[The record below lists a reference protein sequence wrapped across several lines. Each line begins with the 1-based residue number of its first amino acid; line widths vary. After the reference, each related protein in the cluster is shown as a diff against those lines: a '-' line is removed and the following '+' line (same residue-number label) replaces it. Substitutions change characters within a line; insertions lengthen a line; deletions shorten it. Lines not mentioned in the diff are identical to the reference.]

1 MFTAQVFTL
10 YPEYFPGPFKNGLYG
25 KAIEKKIW
33 DLRTVNI
40 RDYAI
45 DKHKTVDD
53 TPYGGGSGMLIKPDV
68 LAKSLDKNINGDE
81 KIVYLSPKGK
91 VFNQKIAKELSLEN
105 KVNIICGHFEG
116 IDQRVLENRK
126 IDEISLGDF
135 VLSGGETATYVF
147 LDAILRLIPGVLGN
161 EKSTSE
167 ESFENGLLEY
177 PQYTKPQIW
186 EEKSVPNVLLS
197 GDHAKIKDWRLSQ
210 SEAITRDRRPD
221 LWQKYNKKTNLINLQ
236 MKTIEEIN
244 QANVKKI
251 AAEKKLPNF
260 FPGDIVK
267 IGVRITEGKRDRI
280 QYFEGVCIAKK
291 NRDLNSSFTV
301 RKISFGEGVER
312 TFALYSPIVDSIKVI
327 RSGKVRRAKLYYLR
341 DRTGKSARIAEKIK
355 KKIGIDVDVKT
366 EQPTAQNVTKTEES
380 NITEE
385 TKVEKGS
392 VEKKDTSEKKN
403 EKETLK
409 DKK

>member
-1 MFTAQVFTL
+1 
-10 YPEYFPGPFKNGLYG
+10 
-25 KAIEKKIW
+25 
-33 DLRTVNI
+33 
-40 RDYAI
+40 
-45 DKHKTVDD
+45 
-53 TPYGGGSGMLIKPDV
+53 
-68 LAKSLDKNINGDE
+68 
-81 KIVYLSPKGK
+81 
-91 VFNQKIAKELSLEN
+91 
-105 KVNIICGHFEG
+105 
-116 IDQRVLENRK
+116 
-126 IDEISLGDF
+126 
-135 VLSGGETATYVF
+135 
-147 LDAILRLIPGVLGN
+147 
-161 EKSTSE
+161 
-167 ESFENGLLEY
+167 
-177 PQYTKPQIW
+177 
-186 EEKSVPNVLLS
+186 
-197 GDHAKIKDWRLSQ
+197 
-210 SEAITRDRRPD
+210 
-221 LWQKYNKKTNLINLQ
+221 

-366 EQPTAQNVTKTEES
+366 EQPTVQNVTKTEES

-385 TKVEKGS
+385 MKV
-392 VEKKDTSEKKN
+392 
-403 EKETLK
+403 
-409 DKK
+409 